1 MKENKSPTKTTADF
15 KSWKSVTRNKS
26 LNSDKTLS
34 TNYRGYIE
42 LNQDKDYMLNSVIG
56 KRLENICPTH
66 AISYKKN
73 HDESICLDNGKC
85 VFCGNCYQEYPE
97 LIKISNKFYFAKR
110 KREDLIEILSKSGN
124 FGKTYDE
131 LGKDLKNKIYKTFR
145 RSLSIREIDGGS
157 CNGCE
162 IEISALNN
170 PIYDIERYGIRFVA
184 SPRHADVLLITG
196 PVSKNMERA
205 IKIAYNSTPLPKIVI
220 AVGACACSGG
230 IFGKNYATTGGVDSI
245 VPVNVFIPGCPPRPE
260 ALLYGILMGVNRI
273 GY

>member
-1 MKENKSPTKTTADF
+1 MKRIRRHIKKTTNV
-15 KSWKSVTRNKS
+15 KSWRSVTNNKS
-26 LNSDKTLS
+26 LNPDRIAS
-34 TNYRGYIE
+34 TNYRGYVE
-42 LNQDKDYMLNSVIG
+42 LKPDKDFVLNSEIG
-56 KRLENICPTH
+56 KKIEQICPTH

-73 HDESICLDNGKC
+73 NKESLCLDNGRC
-85 VFCGNCYQEYPE
+85 IFCGNCYQNYPE
-97 LIKISNKFYFAKR
+97 LIKISNRFDFAKR
-110 KREDLIEILSKSGN
+110 KRKDLIETFSHHN
-124 FGKTYDE
+124 FEKTYDE
-131 LGKDLKNKIYKTFR
+131 LGNDLKNKIYNIFG

-170 PIYDIERYGIRFVA
+170 PVYDIERYGIRFVA

-196 PVSKNMERA
+196 PASKNMENS

-230 IFGKNYATTGGVDSI
+230 IFGKSYATTGGIDDI

-260 ALLYGILMGVNRI
+260 ALLYGILMCINKI
-273 GY
+273 SN